1 MPVTTSLPYDVC
13 PLNLEYIIAKN
24 KELAV
29 TSNMMLLAFL
39 FIMYCLYSSYSYRLK
54 STMIVLKRYVDLV
67 EKMNNRN
74 EVFDFEN
81 GNHDIYN
88 PYVLHEYL
96 DTLGDES
103 ESDCEGGE
111 GSESDSDHNPHDYQV
126 QVDSN
131 NNRRVLRS
139 HTRKHHSEGD
149 DNSYVEYRF
158 DRDYNKVR
166 NRKSNLGIQGRNWN
180 LD

>member
-54 STMIVLKRYVDLV
+54 STMNVLKRYVDLV
-67 EKMNNRN
+67 NKMNNRSN
-74 EVFDFEN
+74 IFDFEN

-96 DTLGDES
+96 DTLS

-111 GSESDSDHNPHDYQV
+111 SSESDSDHNPHDYEIH
-126 QVDSN
+126 VDSN

-139 HTRKHHSEGD
+139 HTRKHHAD
-149 DNSYVEYRF
+149 DDVDRDVEYRF

-166 NRKSNLGIQGRNWN
+166 NRKANLGIQGRNWD